1 MITMAE
7 NLLEECRLHAAEAE
21 EQVRAQTQRIAEL
34 RSAGEDTEEAERLLR
49 SLEQMAACCATA
61 SRGKKAVPARPRRS
75 ADFTSTRTSAGRR
88 CAGVAVRQQT

>member
-49 SLEQMAACCATA
+49 SLEQMAALLRDRVAWEESCAN
-61 SRGKKAVPARPRRS
+61 
-75 ADFTSTRTSAGRR
+75 ADAT
-88 CAGVAVRQQT
+88 VR

>member
-21 EQVRAQTQRIAEL
+21 EQVRAQSQRIAEL

-49 SLEQMAACCATA
+49 SLEQMAALLRDRVAWEESCA
-61 SRGKKAVPARPRRS
+61 S
-75 ADFTSTRTSAGRR
+75 AAAT
-88 CAGVAVRQQT
+88 VR